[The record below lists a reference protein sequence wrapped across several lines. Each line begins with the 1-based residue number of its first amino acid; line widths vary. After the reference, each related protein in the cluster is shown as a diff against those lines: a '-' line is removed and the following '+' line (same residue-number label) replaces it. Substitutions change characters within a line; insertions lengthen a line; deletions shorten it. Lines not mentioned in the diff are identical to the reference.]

1 MSTLLTREQVEKSLP
16 ASLKTAATQA
26 LTDRINNAVNDPI
39 VAAQIRENF
48 IGYTSVL
55 RDGKFKTE
63 DYLNA
68 VMYVS
73 YKLMGYNNQEAYQRT
88 FPQRYQDLLA
98 RGVPSKDIAA
108 YVAAYHRNKLVGLIM
123 EQSITPSW
131 VLNQDYYQKAINVQ
145 ADLMLNAQSEK
156 VRSDAANSILTHLA
170 KPKDVSSAAVQIN
183 LNENSG
189 MNELK
194 NLLSDIAMKQREVI
208 QNGIPAKELAAQPLV
223 PAKVVSDKK
232 VIPDGSN

>member
-1 MSTLLTREQVEKSLP
+1 MMSNLLTREQVEKALP
-16 ASLKTAATQA
+16 ANLKSAATQS
-26 LTDRINNAVNDPI
+26 LTDRINTIVADPI
-39 VAAQIRENF
+39 VADQIRENF

-55 RDGKFKTE
+55 REGKFKTE

-73 YKLMGYNNQEAYQRT
+73 WKLMGYNNQEAYQRT
-88 FPQRYQDLLA
+88 FPVRYQTLLA
-98 RGVPSKDIAA
+98 NGTSSKDIAA

-145 ADLMLNAQSEK
+145 ADLMQNAASEK
-156 VRSDAANSILTHLA
+156 VRSDAANSLLTHLA
-170 KPKDVSSAAVQIN
+170 KPKEMTGTIKIDV
-183 LNENSG
+183 NENSG

-194 NLLSDIAMKQREVI
+194 TILGELAQKQQQII
-208 QNGIPAKELAAQPLV
+208 QGGTPAHEIAAQPLI
-223 PAKVVSDKK
+223 PARVVSDKK
-232 VIPDGSN
+232 VDP